1 MLSNVEPFELD
12 ADPLDL
18 NALLIKDPP
27 ATFMVR
33 VAGES
38 MLGAGIAPG
47 DILTVDKG
55 LEPQNDD
62 IVLAIV
68 DGAFTVKRLCL
79 GSEVMLLSENP
90 AYPPI
95 RLAGEQEMMIWGVVT
110 GCIKQFKHPGQR
122 KPSR

>member
-1 MLSNVEPFELD
+1 MPFTVVRGKHWPMLSNVEPFELD
-12 ADPLDL
+12 AGPLDL

-79 GSEVMLLSENP
+79 GREVMLLAENP
-90 AYPPI
+90 AS
-95 RLAGEQEMMIWGVVT
+95 T
-110 GCIKQFKHPGQR
+110 T
-122 KPSR
+122 